1 MAHAN
6 AAPRYNPMSSVG
18 LAVNVNATVTHAM
31 MQSRFT
37 FQGCAAKLL
46 KSGFAIG
53 VGPRRGRT
61 PQPTSAPNTALGRYS
76 KRAAASNDEEN
87 ETHSRDE
94 VREAGLGAS
103 GDAEG

>member
-1 MAHAN
+1 
-6 AAPRYNPMSSVG
+6 MSSVG

-46 KSGFAIG
+46 KSGFMIG
-53 VGPRRGRT
+53 VGPRRGQDAAADERA
-61 PQPTSAPNTALGRYS
+61 QHSLGEVLE
-76 KRAAASNDEEN
+76 KRAAASDDEEN

-94 VREAGLGAS
+94 VREAGLGAG